1 MNRSLESRGIVQQKS
16 RGGTE
21 YSSWEK
27 QYEQLYCY
35 ARDPPTLHTIPA
47 NEERTPLFEQR
58 QTEALYSALE
68 RGKCF

>member
-1 MNRSLESRGIVQQKS
+1 MNRSLESRGPVRQKS

-21 YSSWEK
+21 YSGWGK

-35 ARDPPTLHTIPA
+35 ARDPPTIHTIPA

-58 QTEALYSALE
+58 
-68 RGKCF
+68 